1 VLKVQQTPVALGTIT
16 IVAAATTVELVHRQR
31 EVVAQLALVVEVAVV
46 VGGVATILILMKIEI
61 IKRLN
66 KNRPRIEHNV

>member
-1 VLKVQQTPVALGTIT
+1 VLKVQQTPVALEIKMMSTKAI
-16 IVAAATTVELVHRQR
+16 TVELAQQQAA
-31 EVVAQLALVVEVAVV
+31 VVAQLALVVEVAVV
-46 VGGVATILILMKIEI
+46 VGIVATILILMKIEI